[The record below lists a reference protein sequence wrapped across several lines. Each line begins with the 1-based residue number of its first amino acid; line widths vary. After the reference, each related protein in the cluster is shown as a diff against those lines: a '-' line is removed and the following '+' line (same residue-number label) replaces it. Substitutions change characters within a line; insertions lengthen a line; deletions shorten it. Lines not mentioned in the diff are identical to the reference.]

1 MKQNKKYIILS
12 IMVFVIIMTTNII
25 ISLNIYDDYNKK
37 ETNDKYLVIGN
48 IINSNNDKD
57 KDKLILGYL
66 HNQNIDIGKNYLNDN
81 ITLNIN
87 NQIYNHNL
95 KRNLIIYSASSTFIC
110 YMLFML
116 LIILYKKSQDK
127 KINEI
132 SNYMNSVLNG
142 NYSLDIRSYEEGRLS
157 ILKNDIYKITV
168 KLKEQTDMAIN
179 EKNNLEMILSDISH
193 QIKTPL
199 TSMYVI
205 NDLLKSDKLS
215 KKEKIEFLNKNES
228 QLERI
233 EWLVTSLLKLSRLD
247 NGFVKLKKE
256 KVEVAKLIDNCLN
269 PLLIPIELKNQNVVK
284 QIDNFEIDIDFN
296 WFSEAIINI
305 LKNAHEHTNAFGTI
319 KVETSDNS
327 MYSSIIIS
335 DNGTGISKQ
344 DLPHIFERFYKGDNQ
359 KESIG
364 IGLNMAKKIIDLSG
378 GEINVLSTPSEGT
391 TFIIKIYKNII

>member
-25 ISLNIYDDYNKK
+25 ISLNIYDNYNKK

-57 KDKLILGYL
+57 KLILGYL
-66 HNQNIDIGKNYLNDN
+66 HNQNIDIGKDYLNDN

-95 KRNLIIYSASSTFIC
+95 KRNLIIYSVSSTFIC

-116 LIILYKKSQDK
+116 LTILYKKSQDK

-269 PLLIPIELKNQNVVK
+269 PLLIPIELKNQSVVK

-305 LKNAHEHTNAFGTI
+305 LKNAHEHTNAYGTI
-319 KVETSDNS
+319 KVEASDNS

-378 GEINVLSTPSEGT
+378 GEINVLSTPSVGT

>member
-25 ISLNIYDDYNKK
+25 ISLNIYDNYNKK

-57 KDKLILGYL
+57 KLILGYL
-66 HNQNIDIGKNYLNDN
+66 HNQNIDIGKDYLNDN

-95 KRNLIIYSASSTFIC
+95 KRNLIIYSVSSTFIC
-110 YMLFML
+110 YILFML

-127 KINEI
+127 MINEI

-319 KVETSDNS
+319 KVEASDNS

-378 GEINVLSTPSEGT
+378 GEINVLSTPSVGT

>member
-25 ISLNIYDDYNKK
+25 ISLNIYDNYNKK

-48 IINSNNDKD
+48 IINSNND

-95 KRNLIIYSASSTFIC
+95 KRNLIIYSVSSTFIC
-110 YMLFML
+110 YILFML

-142 NYSLDIRSYEEGRLS
+142 NYSLEIRSYEEGRLS

-319 KVETSDNS
+319 KVEASDNS

-378 GEINVLSTPSEGT
+378 GEINVLSTPSIGT

>member
-1 MKQNKKYIILS
+1 MKTKNIILVLLIGGVLLFCLNFS
-12 IMVFVIIMTTNII
+12 LLKLYDSYIYSSFNKVMATIRSYYPEGEIEAIHDLVNEEEGIDVLGEYGITLDTIREIDSYQSFRNKIVLGVTITFV
-25 ISLNIYDDYNKK
+25 LLGGLFFFLYYGFKK
-37 ETNDKYLVIGN
+37 KVKNEIE
-48 IINSNNDKD
+48 IIN
-57 KDKLILGYL
+57 L
-66 HNQNIDIGKNYLNDN
+66 YLND
-81 ITLNIN
+81 I
-87 NQIYNHNL
+87 
-95 KRNLIIYSASSTFIC
+95 
-110 YMLFML
+110 
-116 LIILYKKSQDK
+116 
-127 KINEI
+127 
-132 SNYMNSVLNG
+132 LNG
-142 NYSLDIRSYEEGRLS
+142 NYEIHIGSYQEDLIS

-319 KVETSDNS
+319 KVEASDNS

-378 GEINVLSTPSEGT
+378 GEINVLSTPSVGT

>member
-48 IINSNNDKD
+48 IINSNND

-319 KVETSDNS
+319 KIETSDNS

-378 GEINVLSTPSEGT
+378 GEINVLSTPSVGT

>member
-57 KDKLILGYL
+57 KLILGYL

-110 YMLFML
+110 YILFML

-142 NYSLDIRSYEEGRLS
+142 NYSLDIRNYEEGRLS

>member
-12 IMVFVIIMTTNII
+12 IMAFVIIMTTNII
-25 ISLNIYDDYNKK
+25 ISLNIYDNYNKK

-48 IINSNNDKD
+48 IINSNND

-95 KRNLIIYSASSTFIC
+95 KRNLIIYSVSSTFIC
-110 YMLFML
+110 YILFML
-116 LIILYKKSQDK
+116 LTILYKKSQDK

-256 KVEVAKLIDNCLN
+256 KVEVAKLINNCLN

-284 QIDNFEIDIDFN
+284 QINNFEIDIDFN

-319 KVETSDNS
+319 KIEASDNS

-378 GEINVLSTPSEGT
+378 GEINVLSIPSEGT

>member
-25 ISLNIYDDYNKK
+25 ISLNIYDNYNKK

-57 KDKLILGYL
+57 KLILGYL
-66 HNQNIDIGKNYLNDN
+66 HNQNIDIGKDYLNDN

-95 KRNLIIYSASSTFIC
+95 KRNLIIYSASSTFI
-110 YMLFML
+110 YYILFML
-116 LIILYKKSQDK
+116 LTILYKKSQDK

-269 PLLIPIELKNQNVVK
+269 PLLIPIELKNQSVVK

-319 KVETSDNS
+319 KVEASDNS

-378 GEINVLSTPSEGT
+378 GEINVLSTPSVGT

>member
-228 QLERI
+228 QLKRI

>member
-1 MKQNKKYIILS
+1 MKKNKKYIIIS
-12 IMVFVIIMTTNII
+12 IIVFIIIIFINTI
-25 ISLNIYDDYNKK
+25 ISLNIYDNYNKK
-37 ETNDKYLVIGN
+37 INKDKYLVIGN
-48 IINSNNDKD
+48 IISSNND

-66 HNQNIDIGKNYLNDN
+66 NNQNIDIGEKYLNDN
-81 ITLNIN
+81 ITLDIN
-87 NQIYNHNL
+87 NQIYIYSL
-95 KRNLIIYSASSTFIC
+95 KKDLIIYSISSTCIC
-110 YMLFML
+110 YIIFLLLF
-116 LIILYKKSQDK
+116 ILYRKSQNN
-127 KINEI
+127 KIKEI
-132 SNYMNSVLNG
+132 SNYMDNVLNG
-142 NYSLDIRSYEEGRLS
+142 RYDLDIRSYEEGKLS

-168 KLKEQTDMAIN
+168 KLKEQTDAAIN

-205 NDLLKSDKLS
+205 NDLLKNDKLS
-215 KKEKIEFLNKNES
+215 KKEKLEFLNKNEL

-269 PLLIPIELKNQNVVK
+269 PLLIQIELKNQNIIK
-284 QIDNFEIDIDFN
+284 KIDDFEIYVDFN

-305 LKNAHEHTNAFGTI
+305 LKNAHEHTNSFGII
-319 KVETSDNS
+319 KIEASDNS

-335 DNGTGISKQ
+335 DNGVGISKK
-344 DLPHIFERFYKGDNQ
+344 DLPHIFERFYKGNDNQ
-359 KESIG
+359 KASIG

-378 GEINVLSTPSEGT
+378 GEINVLSTPNEGT

>member
-12 IMVFVIIMTTNII
+12 IMAFVIIMTTNII
-25 ISLNIYDDYNKK
+25 ISLNIYDNYNKK

-48 IINSNNDKD
+48 IINSNND

-110 YMLFML
+110 YILFMV

-215 KKEKIEFLNKNES
+215 KKEKIEFINKNKS

-327 MYSSIIIS
+327 MYFSIIIS

>member
-25 ISLNIYDDYNKK
+25 ISLNIYDNYNKK

-48 IINSNNDKD
+48 IINSNND

-110 YMLFML
+110 YILFML

-215 KKEKIEFLNKNES
+215 KKEKIEFLNKNKS

-319 KVETSDNS
+319 KIETSDNS

-378 GEINVLSTPSEGT
+378 GEINVLSTPSVGT

>member
-57 KDKLILGYL
+57 KLILGYL

-95 KRNLIIYSASSTFIC
+95 TRNLIIYSASSTFIC
-110 YMLFML
+110 YILFML

>member
-1 MKQNKKYIILS
+1 MKQNKKYIILN

-25 ISLNIYDDYNKK
+25 ISLNIYDNYNKK

-57 KDKLILGYL
+57 KLILGYL
-66 HNQNIDIGKNYLNDN
+66 HNQNIDIGKKYLNDN

-87 NQIYNHNL
+87 NQIYNHHL

-110 YMLFML
+110 YILFML
-116 LIILYKKSQDK
+116 LTILYKKSQDK

-319 KVETSDNS
+319 KIETSDNS

-378 GEINVLSTPSEGT
+378 GEINVLSTPSVGT

>member
-25 ISLNIYDDYNKK
+25 ISLNIYDNYNKK

-57 KDKLILGYL
+57 KLILGYL
-66 HNQNIDIGKNYLNDN
+66 HNQNIDIGKDYLNDN

-95 KRNLIIYSASSTFIC
+95 KRNLIIYSVSSTFIC
-110 YMLFML
+110 YILFML
-116 LIILYKKSQDK
+116 LIILYKKSQDR

-319 KVETSDNS
+319 KVEASDNS

-378 GEINVLSTPSEGT
+378 GEINVLSTPSVGT

>member
-25 ISLNIYDDYNKK
+25 ISLNIYDNYNKK

-57 KDKLILGYL
+57 KLILGYL
-66 HNQNIDIGKNYLNDN
+66 HNQNIDIGKDYLNDN

-95 KRNLIIYSASSTFIC
+95 KRNLIIYSVSSTFIC
-110 YMLFML
+110 YILFML

-127 KINEI
+127 MINEI

-319 KVETSDNS
+319 KVEANDNS

-378 GEINVLSTPSEGT
+378 GEINVLSTPSVGT